1 MIPTDYLRQ
10 VPIKHWLPVS
20 LEFDRE
26 KVITGYKTQ
35 RAWFDNGNRAIE
47 ILMMPFEADR
57 EKLLRGE
64 EVEGFQWIDLPIV
77 EG

>member
-1 MIPTDYLRQ
+1 MTPTDYLRQ

-35 RAWFDNGNRAIE
+35 RAWASRSDWALFDDTENSIHTALYHG
-47 ILMMPFEADR
+47 
-57 EKLLRGE
+57 K
-64 EVEGFQWIDLPIV
+64 EVAGFQWIDLPIV
-77 EG
+77 EGV